1 MTEIKIT
8 LPNYIKDKISYSAWT
23 GLSHILHHGWIQNYK
38 WLFSERLG
46 RDVGVPETVDR
57 LFAPTKDFHTVSRF
71 YLLNL
76 DPIPSSENLLNEK
89 NLLRKIID
97 LEEKAFK
104 YLNST
109 NDILSNGF
117 IHILWDRCNLNEFK
131 EFRNLLI
138 EGYLL
143 GTDFVSPL
151 WINVNG
157 KTKQTGIIPDGDGAN
172 QLEGELRR
180 YWAMKNGISQPVT
193 IKINEEILD
202 NYRKD
207 FLIPYASSTKFAEK
221 LGL

>member
-1 MTEIKIT
+1 MNEIKVT
-8 LPNYIKDKISYSAWT
+8 LPKYIKDKISYSAWT
-23 GLSHILHHGWIQNYK
+23 GLSHILHHGWLQDYK

-46 RDVGVPETVDR
+46 RDVGVPGTVDR
-57 LFAPTKDFHTVSRF
+57 LFAPIMNFHTVSRF

-76 DPIPSSENLLNEK
+76 GPIPNSEDLLNEN

-109 NDILSNGF
+109 NDILSDSF
-117 IHILWDRCNLNEFK
+117 IHILYDRCNISEFK

-157 KTKQTGIIPDGDGAN
+157 QREQTGIISDEDGAN

-180 YWAMKNGISQPVT
+180 YRAMKNGISQPVT